1 MDFEKEIEEL
11 KEEVGVLRGMVEGLY
26 DAKFE
31 EEFNEYECEEY
42 PYEERGLEV
51 ETEVAPLV
59 SLG

>member
-1 MDFEKEIEEL
+1 MSL
-11 KEEVGVLRGMVEGLY
+11 GVEGLY